1 MRSFA
6 KHLIDYETLRNKS
19 SQAKLSPTFP
29 VTEKLRP
36 LLATLMGNG
45 GFRALLSRALA
56 LAGAE
61 VFWLHAL
68 HVNAD
73 GILEGVEASHAR
85 VDPAEFLEGKVVL
98 LAQLLELLVAFIG
111 MSLTLRLL
119 SEVWPQLSLNDMD
132 FSNGGDNEKK
142 AK

>member
-1 MRSFA
+1 MRGIA
-6 KHLIDYETLRNKS
+6 KHLIDYEMQRKKS
-19 SQAKLSPTFP
+19 PQERLSVIFP
-29 VTEKLRP
+29 VTDKLRP

-132 FSNGGDNEKK
+132 FSNGGDKEKK